1 MTRGGERKQTQ
12 AVPMRPELEQFL
24 DYLMLERGL
33 SLNSVEAYRRD
44 LEAHFGALRLQKITR
59 LNQVREEHLMHYLT
73 ALRGRA
79 APATVMRKLS
89 ALKGFYRYWVR
100 EGKLKHDPTAQLD
113 APRARRSLPQ
123 TLTLDEVESM
133 IKEAS
138 RTKRTGPRDA
148 ALLELLYASGL
159 RVSELVNLQVDQ
171 LNLSLGFLRC
181 VGKGSKERIVPLGR
195 KAVKVIEDYL
205 KQRSVDSPML
215 FPGRAGQLTRTACWQ
230 LVRRY
235 ARQAGIAKPISPH
248 TLRHSFATHLLE
260 RGADL
265 RSIQEMLGHADIG
278 TTQIYT
284 HVSADHLREVYRETH
299 PRA

>member
-1 MTRGGERKQTQ
+1 MFKGPCR
-12 AVPMRPELEQFL
+12 VELEQFL

-33 SLNSVEAYRRD
+33 SHNSVEAYRRD
-44 LEAHFGALRLQKITR
+44 LEAHFGALRLQRISK

-79 APATVMRKLS
+79 APSTVMRKLS
-89 ALKGFYRYWVR
+89 AIKGFYRYWVR
-100 EGKLKHDPTAQLD
+100 EGKLKQDPTAQLD
-113 APRARRSLPQ
+113 SPRSRRHLPQ
-123 TLTLDEVESM
+123 TLTLEEVERM
-133 IKEAS
+133 IKEAG
-138 RTKRTGPRDA
+138 RAKRNGARDA
-148 ALLELLYASGL
+148 AMLELLYASGL

-171 LNLSLGFLRC
+171 LNLNLGFLRC

-195 KAVKVIEDYL
+195 KAIAVIEEYL
-205 KQRSVDSPML
+205 KQRPPQTPML
-215 FPGRAGQLTRTACWQ
+215 FPGRRGKQLTRIACWQ

-235 ARQAGIAKPISPH
+235 ARQAGITQSISPH

-260 RGADL
+260 GGADL
-265 RSIQEMLGHADIG
+265 RAIQEMLGHADIG